1 MPDRISFTRPAVE
14 RIANV
19 VRAVEGARPGGAA
32 LRSRAVV
39 AATKP
44 KPFRVCTFTGA
55 WAINTAKT
63 VTFRNVT
70 TTPNTVSAMNL
81 VCGLSPTAMCEV
93 SVAKDG
99 TAWYLVQ
106 PNLTQQPGY
115 TGSSTQLL
123 TIVNGNL
130 TWIGTTTVDTVINA
144 TLGTAGLEFTRARIQ
159 VVSTASASQIS
170 IGTTACT

>member
-14 RIANV
+14 RIADV
-19 VRAVEGARPGGAA
+19 VRAVEGARRAGGPLTSKAI
-32 LRSRAVV
+32 LGG
-39 AATKP
+39 TKP
-44 KPFRVCTFTGA
+44 KPFKVCTFTGA
-55 WAINTAKT
+55 WAINSAKT

-81 VCGLSPTAMCEV
+81 VCGLSPTALCEV

-115 TGSSTQLL
+115 SGSSTQLL

-130 TWIGTTTVDTVINA
+130 TWIGTTTVDTIVSA
-144 TLGTAGLEFTRARIQ
+144 ALGTAGLVFTRARIQ
-159 VVSTASASQIS
+159 VVSTASASQIT